1 MSKNNIEKLLDSKP
15 LYWIAMVLMVINI
28 LGYISIGSFECVIV
42 FAIGYYVSNYFTK
55 KFQALDILAGI
66 FASNVLFG
74 CGRIKEGFD
83 GKEYSANCE
92 KCKGGNCKKGCKC
105 LKCDHK

>member
-1 MSKNNIEKLLDSKP
+1 MNIDKLLSSKP

-42 FAIGYYVSNYFTK
+42 FAIGYYISNYFTK
-55 KFQALDILAGI
+55 KYQALDILAGI
-66 FASNVLFG
+66 FASNVIFG

-83 GKEYSANCE
+83 GDKKGTCSKDCKCT
-92 KCKGGNCKKGCKC
+92 KCKDANP
-105 LKCDHK
+105 LD